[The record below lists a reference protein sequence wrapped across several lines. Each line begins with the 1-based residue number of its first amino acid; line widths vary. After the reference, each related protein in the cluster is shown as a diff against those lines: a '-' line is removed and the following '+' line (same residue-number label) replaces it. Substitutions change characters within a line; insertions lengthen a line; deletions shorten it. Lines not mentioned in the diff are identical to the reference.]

1 VVLGFLNFLCSFSGW
16 PALAR
21 LCDRERMIG
30 HEAARRNLRYAVPW
44 LLFGFALAFTI
55 PLFGR
60 YGWVSFYI
68 LYAVGISIW
77 LISWFFRKQEA
88 GALLIDIG
96 RTSQNKFV
104 FWIGLFE
111 VAVAVLQTWLFF
123 MLVSNGIPKYTS
135 LELEISRL
143 VFWWSVA
150 SFFVAI
156 GLNKLE
162 LRENGICFMYSLIKW
177 QRINSYDWELVKPN
191 VLTIRFKPRFP
202 LSPGSM
208 SIAIPEEHKKDVV
221 SHILDEQ
228 LPGKSL

>member
-1 VVLGFLNFLCSFSGW
+1 MTWFWGFLIFLVVLVAGPLWFGYVI
-16 PALAR
+16 A
-21 LCDRERMIG
+21 ERMIG
-30 HEAARRNLRYAVPW
+30 REAARRNLRYAIPW
-44 LLFGFALAFTI
+44 ILFGFALAFTI
-55 PLFGR
+55 PLFGK

-68 LYAVGISIW
+68 LYAVSISIW

-111 VAVAVLQTWLFF
+111 VAVAVFQTWLFF
-123 MLVSNGIPKYTS
+123 MLISNGVPKYTS

-177 QRINSYDWELVKPN
+177 QRINSYAWELAKPN

-202 LSPGSM
+202 LSPGFM
-208 SIAIPEEHKKDVV
+208 SIAIPEKHRKDVV

-228 LPGKSL
+228 LQKS